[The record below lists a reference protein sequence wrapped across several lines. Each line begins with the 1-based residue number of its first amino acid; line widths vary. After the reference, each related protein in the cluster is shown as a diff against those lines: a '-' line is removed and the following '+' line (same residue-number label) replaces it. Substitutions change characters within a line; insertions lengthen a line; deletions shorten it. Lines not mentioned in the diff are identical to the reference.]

1 LPLKKDRKL
10 AFSKLKNPERGHAIH
25 ARRVAVKARLAKIKK
40 NDPALY
46 KSILR
51 QHKKILKKWK
61 AKNPKKYKEYRDARK
76 KRMLRHK
83 KPKTGQ
89 KKKTVEFSKP
99 RVVDP
104 NVRKARKEA
113 RRAKIEKLKLTNP
126 EKFKQYKAKALKK
139 RREHMKKKN
148 PAKYQQKRKERA
160 QKKQKK

>member
-1 LPLKKDRKL
+1 
-10 AFSKLKNPERGHAIH
+10 
-25 ARRVAVKARLAKIKK
+25 
-40 NDPALY
+40 
-46 KSILR
+46 
-51 QHKKILKKWK
+51 
-61 AKNPKKYKEYRDARK
+61 
-76 KRMLRHK
+76 MLRHK
-83 KPKTGQ
+83 KPKTIKQ
-89 KKKTVEFSKP
+89 KKTVDTKDRKP